1 MHLITIWVLFLKQV
15 EDVAKVG
22 VICISLG
29 LLFSVLIR
37 IADLIYLERRWE
49 LHQAGSADW

>member
-1 MHLITIWVLFLKQV
+1 MHLITIWVLFRKQV